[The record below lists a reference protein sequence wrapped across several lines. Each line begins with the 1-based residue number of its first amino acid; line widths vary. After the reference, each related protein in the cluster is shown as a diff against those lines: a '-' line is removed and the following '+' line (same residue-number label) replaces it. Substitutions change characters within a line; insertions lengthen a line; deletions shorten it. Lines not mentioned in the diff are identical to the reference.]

1 MRVKFLLGLWL
12 FSLTLQAQI
21 FPGNP
26 KRVLFIGNSIT
37 YAGKYVQII
46 EAYQRAKFPNQEIEI
61 YNVGLPSETVSG
73 LSEEGHASG
82 RFPRPDLHERLARV
96 LEQIKP
102 DLVFATY
109 GMNDGIYLPLDE
121 TRFQKF
127 KDGIIWI
134 HEQVNA
140 SGAKIIHIT
149 PSLYEEKPNENIGY
163 GKVLDEYS
171 HWLTQQKTWQ
181 VIDTHS
187 ALQKYLHTEVKKD
200 PNFRISKDGVH
211 PGDQGHW
218 MIAKEILR
226 FLGAKKINRVNSVEE
241 MLEPMKDSKV
251 FFDLI
256 VQRHNIIKDAW
267 LTKIGHKRPEMK
279 MGLPMQEA
287 NLKAED
293 LMKKIKEFTP
303 IIKAL

>member
-1 MRVKFLLGLWL
+1 MKKHLILAFLLIGFLG
-12 FSLTLQAQI
+12 QAQI

-37 YAGKYVQII
+37 YAGRYVQII
-46 EAYQRAKFPNQEIEI
+46 EAYQRAKFPNQEIDI

-73 LSEEGHASG
+73 LSEDGHAGG

-96 LEQIKP
+96 LDLIKP

-127 KDGIIWI
+127 KEGIIWM
-134 HEQVNA
+134 HDQVVL

-149 PSLYEEKPNENIGY
+149 PSLYEEKPTENSGY

-171 HWLTQQKTWQ
+171 HWLTQQKNWQ

-187 ALQKYLHTEVKKD
+187 ALQKYLHTELKKD
-200 PNFRISKDGVH
+200 ANFRISKDGVH
-211 PGDQGHW
+211 PGDEGHW
-218 MIAKEILR
+218 MMAKEILR
-226 FLGAKKINRVNSVEE
+226 YLGAKKINRMNSVEE
-241 MLEPMKDSKV
+241 MLAPMKEPKAY
-251 FFDLI
+251 FDL
-256 VQRHNIIKDAW
+256 VVERHNILKDAW
-267 LTKIGHKRPEMK
+267 LTQTGHKRPEMK
-279 MGLPMQEA
+279 KGIPMSDA
-287 NLKAED
+287 ILKAAD
-293 LMKKIKEFTP
+293 LMKKMEELTP
-303 IIKAL
+303 